1 VSQSPSHAKSIPL
14 QPTRRQ
20 LDELDA
26 LLQRMLEL
34 PVLQAESESV
44 ETVPQSAYQSP
55 SGYLDQE
62 RQIEPSWESGQLFV
76 NADEEK
82 HSFLESMPLQ
92 APAASIPWQAEEI
105 VNAAQDAA
113 GEQAQVSYF
122 TELVTDKVEIVV
134 PQRKSSDFP
143 NEERISWAYAS
154 LLWLDDLF
162 VNGTLK
168 LGRLGFWLRG
178 PSGRAF
184 LGGLGLAALG
194 IAVAFS
200 ILDRMNW
207 PR

>member
-1 VSQSPSHAKSIPL
+1 MSQSLSHAKPILL

-34 PVLQAESESV
+34 PVLQESESADV
-44 ETVPQSAYQSP
+44 GSPSAYQTP
-55 SGYLDQE
+55 SDYSDQE
-62 RQIEPSWESGQLFV
+62 SQIDPSWESGQPFV
-76 NADEEK
+76 NADEEE
-82 HSFLESMPLQ
+82 HSFLESVALQ
-92 APAASIPWQAEEI
+92 APAPTIPWQAEEI
-105 VNAAQDAA
+105 ENTHPDAA
-113 GEQAQVSYF
+113 GEQAQDSYF
-122 TELVTDKVEIVV
+122 TELVTDKVEIVTS
-134 PQRKSSDFP
+134 QSKSLDVP
-143 NEERISWAYAS
+143 NEERISWMHAT
-154 LLWLDDLF
+154 LLRLDDLF
-162 VNGTLK
+162 VAGTLK

-194 IAVAFS
+194 IAGAFS